1 MPDRITI
8 KETSKLYNINL
19 NTLYRYIQKGKI
31 KTIQQMKRGKKVQ
44 LIERVEIE
52 RFLGFTNKY
61 NGVTMTDNISNEN
74 SDNTIQLDTI
84 KDNIEAMALY
94 RLGKI
99 ESEYKFLQERYETV
113 IQENTILNEKIKELP
128 DKDMYNRVQEEN
140 EVKIKELNELHH
152 EEIEQ
157 VKKQAEEEQKDLLA
171 TIEELK
177 KRLQEEQSKSW
188 FRKLFS

>member
-8 KETSKLYNINL
+8 KEASKLYNINL

-31 KTIQQMKRGKKVQ
+31 KTIQQMKRGKKIQ
-44 LIERVEIE
+44 LIERIEIE
-52 RFLGFTNKY
+52 KFLGFTNKY
-61 NGVTMTDNISNEN
+61 NGVTMTDNTSNEN

-128 DKDMYNRVQEEN
+128 DKDMYNRLQEEN
-140 EVKIKELNELHH
+140 EVKIKELNELHRQ
-152 EEIEQ
+152 EMEQ
-157 VKKQAEEEQKDLLA
+157 VKKQAEEEKKEIA
-171 TIEELK
+171 ETWKKKVEELEKPWYK
-177 KRLQEEQSKSW
+177 KLW
-188 FRKLFS
+188 